1 MIRKMIS
8 FSGERKNDMI
18 VKLVIMGVLMFVR
31 GVVSVIYDANRKHTR
46 LSNNLIVTEVLCL
59 VISGTLLISII
70 NLSFLQVSGIVT
82 ILLLLTT
89 LGTKITEYF
98 Y

>member
-1 MIRKMIS
+1 MLIKL
-8 FSGERKNDMI
+8 I
-18 VKLVIMGVLMFVR
+18 VMGVLMFVR
-31 GVVSVIYDANRKHTR
+31 GVVSVIYDRNRKYTR

-59 VISGTLLISII
+59 MLSGLLLISII
-70 NLSFLQVSGIVT
+70 DLTFLQVSGVIT
-82 ILLLLTT
+82 ILLILTT

>member
-8 FSGERKNDMI
+8 FSGERKNDMT

-31 GVVSVIYDANRKHTR
+31 GVVSVIYDRNRKHTR

-59 VISGTLLISII
+59 MLSGLLLISII
-70 NLSFLQVSGIVT
+70 DLTFLQVSGVIT
-82 ILLLLTT
+82 ILLILTT

>member
-1 MIRKMIS
+1 MIKKMIS
-8 FSGERKNDMI
+8 FSGERKNDMLIKLI
-18 VKLVIMGVLMFVR
+18 VMGVLMFVR
-31 GVVSVIYDANRKHTR
+31 GVVSVIYDRNRKYTR

-59 VISGTLLISII
+59 MLSGLLLISII
-70 NLSFLQVSGIVT
+70 DLTFLQVSGIIT
-82 ILLLLTT
+82 ILLILTT

>member
-1 MIRKMIS
+1 MLIKL
-8 FSGERKNDMI
+8 I
-18 VKLVIMGVLMFVR
+18 VMGVLMFVR
-31 GVVSVIYDANRKHTR
+31 GVVSVIYDRNRKYTR

-59 VISGTLLISII
+59 MLSGLLLISII
-70 NLSFLQVSGIVT
+70 DLTFLQVSGIIT
-82 ILLLLTT
+82 ILLILTT